1 MRTTEHVYIRR
12 NIPLV
17 FCFDIIQLR
26 CVFQEKFMTFNAQ
39 SSGDLIADRRS
50 DYARMLAGAGDF
62 QAAVDLIEQ
71 ALEVTP
77 LWPAGWF
84 KLGEYAEKINDRQ
97 KAIRA
102 YQRLMELDKP
112 GVFGA
117 SLKLAVLGM
126 VEAPDQMPS
135 IYVAGLFDDYA
146 DRFETS
152 LVTKLNYTVPEN
164 LTGLILKNFPKDH
177 QFNCVVDLGCGTGLF
192 ATAFKDH
199 AERLE
204 GFDIS
209 SNMLAKA
216 DEKSIYS
223 HLAIADLTL
232 EGEKSGLFSQELT
245 AHRADL
251 VAATDVM
258 MYLGQLDNVMALA
271 TDLLAPR
278 GYLAFSIEEATATHA
293 YFLQPS
299 LRYAHSQSYVASV
312 LTSCGYDLVAQEK
325 TTIRTDGGKPIF
337 GILFLA
343 RKRS

>member
-1 MRTTEHVYIRR
+1 
-12 NIPLV
+12 
-17 FCFDIIQLR
+17 
-26 CVFQEKFMTFNAQ
+26 MTFNAQ

-62 QAAVDLIEQ
+62 NAAVDLIEQ

-84 KLGEYAEKINDRQ
+84 KLGEYAEKIDDRQ
-97 KAIRA
+97 KAISA

-112 GVFGA
+112 GIFGA

-126 VEAPDQMPS
+126 VDAPDQMPS

-146 DRFETS
+146 DRFEKS
-152 LVTKLNYTVPEN
+152 LVGKLNYTVPEN
-164 LTGLILKNFPKDH
+164 LTGLILENFPKDH
-177 QFNCVVDLGCGTGLF
+177 HFNCVVDLGCGTGLF

-199 AERLE
+199 AERFE

-216 DEKSIYS
+216 EEKSIYS

-232 EGEKSGLFSQELT
+232 EGEKSGLFTQGLT
-245 AHRADL
+245 AQRADL
-251 VAATDVM
+251 VVAADVM
-258 MYLGQLDNVMALA
+258 MYLGQLDNVLALA
-271 TDLLAPR
+271 SALLAPR
-278 GYLAFSIEEATATHA
+278 TYLAFSIEEATGTDA
-293 YFLQPS
+293 FVLQQS
-299 LRYAHSQSYVASV
+299 LRYAHSQTYVASV
-312 LTSCGYDLVAQEK
+312 LSSCGYDLVSQQK